1 MPARSCLNWLI
12 GKVLLKRYKVENQPK
27 FDQNSKNF
35 RLEFKPYKLKEVI
48 QQLGDENLAYYFL
61 QLRNLDYLLG
71 RVIEVNEGKIL
82 RKFRQDHAKFQE
94 PRNRLARARTSDLT
108 RAADVHELL
117 QNHPKSHPNFD

>member
-12 GKVLLKRYKVENQPK
+12 GKVLLKRLKVENQPK

-71 RVIEVNEGKIL
+71 RVIEVNEGKIFAKISL
-82 RKFRQDHAKFQE
+82 KSREISGTKKQVGKSKNQRLDQGRRRSRTASESSKKSKF
-94 PRNRLARARTSDLT
+94 
-108 RAADVHELL
+108 
-117 QNHPKSHPNFD
+117 